1 MSTSD
6 LKFSLLLRAARS
18 TLSLSLKDVA
28 EQVDVSPVAVGKWEN
43 NDVLIKASIF
53 SALQKFYKANGVI
66 IELNDKDEPTL
77 RITDEGVEQ
86 IGQNPKRP
94 HIKSLKQIYEDEM
107 SDKVTQSGD
116 LEKIIA
122 REVEREIKKDPELVK
137 KILTGS
143 AVGAGAIG
151 LGAGVPMSAIISSM
165 AAMYLGTK
173 TIAEELAEEE
183 SKSSQNAQQDR
194 DEDKKKT

>member
-6 LKFSLLLRAARS
+6 LKYSLLLRAARS
-18 TLSLSLKDVA
+18 ILNLGLKEVS
-28 EQVDVSPVAVGKWEN
+28 EQVDVSSVAVGKWESG
-43 NDVLIKASIF
+43 DVLIKVSVFA
-53 SALQKFYKANGVI
+53 ALQKFYKANGVI
-66 IELNDKDEPTL
+66 IELNAKDEPVI
-77 RITDEGVEQ
+77 RITDEGMER
-86 IGQNPKRP
+86 ITQNPKKP
-94 HIKSLKQIYEDEM
+94 EIKSLKQVYEEEM

-122 REVEREIKKDPELVK
+122 REIEREIKKDPKLVK
-137 KILTGS
+137 KILTGA
-143 AVGAGAIG
+143 AVGAGTIG
-151 LGAGVPMSAIISSM
+151 LGASLPMSAIISSM